1 MEKLFVDT
9 NIIID
14 LLAKR
19 EPFYLEAAE
28 LFTMAINKQL
38 EVSISVITLVN
49 INYILRKQL
58 DANTAI
64 TLLRKVRSIVKVFAL
79 TDEMIE
85 KALNETLFSDF
96 EDAIQYITALENNQ
110 QILITRNLKDFKHA
124 HIPVMTAKQYLKSH

>member
-28 LFTMAINKQL
+28 LFTMGINKQL
-38 EVSISVITLVN
+38 EISISVITFVKT
-49 INYILRKQL
+49 NYILRKQL
-58 DANTAI
+58 DANTAN

-85 KALNETLFSDF
+85 KALNET
-96 EDAIQYITALENNQ
+96 A
-110 QILITRNLKDFKHA
+110 
-124 HIPVMTAKQYLKSH
+124 